1 MPRRLLRV
9 LRRFVAATWSLA
21 VIVLL
26 AGCESPTLNVNPPP
40 WLGGTELPAPAR
52 PTDVT
57 KPPPPPPRLTPPVP
71 PAPPSPV
78 VVVPVTPREVAPQPR
93 PAAPRIEAPD
103 IQAAPPP
110 TLTPPAFAGSA
121 PVKIAL
127 LVPLSGR
134 AAEVG
139 RALLDAAQL
148 ALFDVGGERLVLM
161 PKDTVG
167 EPEGARA
174 AIQEALEEGAQLVLG
189 PLFSASVTAA
199 AEPARER
206 GVNIIAFSTDR
217 TTAGNGVYLMGIM
230 PEQQID
236 RVVSFARSQGLT
248 RLAALVPTSAYGETI
263 LDALRRAALRHGARL
278 VQVEFY
284 APDLKE
290 HVEPILRL
298 ADYHRRRAALEAQRR
313 RLSAVDDEAPRR
325 ALRRLEG
332 LDTLGKLSYDALLVP
347 EGGEAL
353 RALAP
358 LLAFYDVDPDKIRFL
373 GTALWDSPKIGREP
387 SLVGGWFTAPTPAES
402 SRFQARFET
411 MYGRP
416 PPRIASLAYD
426 AMALAA
432 VLAHKRNG
440 PDFSAAALA
449 SPSGFAGATA
459 FSGSAPMASLSA
471 ASPSSRFAP
480 RSLRVINPAPTTF
493 QKVGS

>member
-1 MPRRLLRV
+1 M
-9 LRRFVAATWSLA
+9 
-21 VIVLL
+21 IVVL
-26 AGCESPTLNVNPPP
+26 AGCESSTLNVNLPP
-40 WLGGTELPAPAR
+40 WLGGTELAAPAP

-57 KPPPPPPRLTPPVP
+57 EPPPPPRLTPP
-71 PAPPSPV
+71 PSPV
-78 VVVPVTPREVAPQPR
+78 VVAPVTPREAAPQPR
-93 PAAPRIEAPD
+93 PAAPRAD
-103 IQAAPPP
+103 
-110 TLTPPAFAGSA
+110 A

-127 LVPLSGR
+127 LLPLSGR
-134 AAEVG
+134 SATVG

-148 ALFDVGGERLVLM
+148 ALFDVGGARLVLV

-174 AIQEALEEGAQLVLG
+174 AMQEALEEGAQLVLG

-199 AEPARER
+199 AELARER
-206 GVNIIAFSTDR
+206 GVNMVAFSTDH

-230 PEQQID
+230 PEQQVD
-236 RVVSFARSQGLT
+236 RVVSFARTQGLT
-248 RLAALVPTSAYGETI
+248 RLAALVPASAYGETI

-278 VQVEFY
+278 VQAEFY
-284 APDLKE
+284 APDLE
-290 HVEPILRL
+290 GHAEPILRL
-298 ADYHRRRAALEAQRR
+298 ADYHQRHAALEAQRR
-313 RLSAVDDEAPRR
+313 RLSASDDEASRR

-332 LDTLGKLSYDALLVP
+332 LDTLGELGYDALLVP

-358 LLAFYDVDPDKIRFL
+358 LLAFHDVDPDKIRFL
-373 GTALWDSPKIGREP
+373 GTALWDSPKIGLEP
-387 SLVGGWFTAPTPAES
+387 SLVGGWFAAPTPAES

-432 VLAHKRNG
+432 VLARKRNG

-449 SPSGFAGATA
+449 SPSGFAGADGI
-459 FSGSAPMASLSA
+459 F
-471 ASPSSRFAP
+471 RFRADGIAERGLAIIEVRR

>member
-1 MPRRLLRV
+1 LPRRLLLV
-9 LRRFVAATWSLA
+9 FRRFAAATWSLA

-26 AGCESPTLNVNPPP
+26 VGCESSTLTVNLPP
-40 WLGGTELPAPAR
+40 WLEGTELTAPTP

-57 KPPPPPPRLTPPVP
+57 KPPPPLPSPVDVV
-71 PAPPSPV
+71 PAPPKQ
-78 VVVPVTPREVAPQPR
+78 EAAPQPR
-93 PAAPRIEAPD
+93 PTAPRVYSPA

-110 TLTPPAFAGSA
+110 ALTPPAVAAPA

-127 LVPLSGR
+127 LLPLSGR
-134 AAEVG
+134 SATVG

-148 ALFDVGGERLVLM
+148 ALFDVGSARLVLV

-174 AIQEALEEGAQLVLG
+174 AMQEALEEGAQLVLG

-199 AEPARER
+199 AELARER
-206 GVNIIAFSTDR
+206 GVNIVAFSTDH
-217 TTAGNGVYLMGIM
+217 TIAGNGVYLMGIM
-230 PEQQID
+230 PKQQVD

-248 RLAALVPTSAYGETI
+248 RLAALLPSSAYGETI
-263 LDALRRAALRHGARL
+263 LDALRHTALRHAARL

-284 APDLKE
+284 APNLEGHAK
-290 HVEPILRL
+290 PILRL

-313 RLSAVDDEAPRR
+313 RLSASEGEASRLS
-325 ALRRLEG
+325 LRRLER
-332 LDTLGKLSYDALLVP
+332 LDTLGELGYDALLIP

-353 RALAP
+353 RSLAP
-358 LLAFYDVDPDKIRFL
+358 LLAFHDVDPDKIRFL
-373 GTALWDSPKIGREP
+373 GTALWDTPKIGLEP
-387 SLVGGWFTAPTPAES
+387 SLIGGWFAAPTPAES

-432 VLAHKRNG
+432 VLARKPGG
-440 PDFSAAALA
+440 PDFSGAALA
-449 SPSGFAGATA
+449 SPSGFSGADGI
-459 FSGSAPMASLSA
+459 F
-471 ASPSSRFAP
+471 RFRADGIAERGLAIIEVRR
-480 RSLRVINPAPTTF
+480 RSLRVIQPAPTTF
-493 QKVGS
+493 QKAGS